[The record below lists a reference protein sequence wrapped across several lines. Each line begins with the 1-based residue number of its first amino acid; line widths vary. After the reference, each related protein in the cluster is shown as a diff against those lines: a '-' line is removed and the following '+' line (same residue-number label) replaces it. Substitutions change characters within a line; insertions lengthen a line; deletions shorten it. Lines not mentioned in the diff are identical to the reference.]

1 MTKFN
6 VLDWFAIPSNSLI
19 IMLVIGS
26 AFIQMRKVEN
36 LQVQLLNDFRRYVD
50 NTQDINYL
58 YNQVQQLEQ
67 HNKEK
72 ENDYQTLHTEYLKA
86 QASIQQLQKDLD

>member
-36 LQVQLLNDFRRYVD
+36 LQVQLLNDF
-50 NTQDINYL
+50 
-58 YNQVQQLEQ
+58 
-67 HNKEK
+67 H
-72 ENDYQTLHTEYLKA
+72 
-86 QASIQQLQKDLD
+86 